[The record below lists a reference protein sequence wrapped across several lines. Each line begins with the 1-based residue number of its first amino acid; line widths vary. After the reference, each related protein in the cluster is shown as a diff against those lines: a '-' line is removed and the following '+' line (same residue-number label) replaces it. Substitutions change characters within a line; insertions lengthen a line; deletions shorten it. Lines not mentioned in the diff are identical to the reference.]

1 MKNLLFLLVSMAVAT
16 TSSAQVLF
24 YDRPAQYFEEA
35 LVIGNGTMGG
45 IVYGDTKCDRI
56 SLNDI
61 TLWTGEPCNMNV
73 YSPDA
78 HKTIPAIREALS
90 QGDYRRADS
99 LQRDVQG
106 HFSQNYQPLGQ
117 LAIEYLDT
125 VEAVTGYRRW
135 LDIGNATASTLYY
148 RGAYLYTTDYFAT
161 HPDSGIVVQI
171 TTDNPRGIHARL
183 SLSCQLRH
191 SRSLE
196 NRNTLVTDGY
206 AGYASLPSYYDA
218 QEKFAYD
225 PQRGIHF
232 RTKVLVRAGSVG
244 TDGDALAKETAKY
257 IRADGDAIIV
267 DGARQVTLY
276 IVNATSFNGYDRDP
290 VKQGRPYRQIADARL
305 RHLSAIPYPK
315 LWHRHVNDYQSLYN
329 RVKLSLTASPS
340 VPASTP
346 AVSTAGTTAP
356 TPARTKAPTPAVSTA
371 GTPTTPPTDR
381 QLRAYL
387 DESLFNPELEA
398 LYFQYGRYLLIS
410 CSRTPNVPANLQGL
424 WNESVLPP
432 WSCNYTSNINVEE
445 NYWPAETAALPEMH
459 QSLFTFMKELQ
470 GSGELTAKA
479 YYGVDR
485 GWCLA
490 HNTDIWAMTC
500 PVGLHT
506 GDPMW
511 ANWNMGGAWLATHIW
526 EHYTFSLDKD
536 FLREYYPVLR
546 GAAEFCLGWLIPLSS
561 VCRDA
566 VATSEASLI
575 TAPSTSPE
583 NSFVTP
589 DGYHGRTCFGG
600 TADIAMIRECLT
612 DARNAALVLGDTAS
626 AASTTASA
634 DPTPVSAAPTPVS
647 AAPTPVSADPTP
659 VSAAPTTASVASTTA
674 PVSPSRALGGF
685 AAESSFVAELDAALS
700 RLLPYQIGHKGN
712 LQEWYYDWEDE
723 DPHHRHQSHLFG
735 VYPGHCLDD
744 GVNSREAIHR
754 AAARTLELKGD
765 QTTGWSTGW
774 RVNLYARLHDAKNAY
789 HIYRKLLSY
798 VSPDGYR
805 GPDARRGGGTYPN
818 LLDAH
823 SPFQIDGNFGGCAG
837 VVEMLMQSEYS
848 VRDASALS
856 TARDA
861 SALST
866 AREGFALTTIELLP
880 ALPDNWR
887 DGSVSGIRA
896 RGAITV
902 DMTWRNRRVTAL
914 TLTAQRPCQ
923 VLLLVNGKQHLVKL
937 KKGANRLSP
946 KVYL

>member
-1 MKNLLFLLVSMAVAT
+1 MRKYVALIIGLYLWLILPT
-16 TSSAQVLF
+16 WVAAQTLH
-24 YDRPAQYFEEA
+24 YDRPATFFEEA

-45 IVYGDTKCDRI
+45 IVYGGTCQDRI

-90 QGDYRRADS
+90 KGDYREADR

-117 LAIEYLDT
+117 LVITYLDT
-125 VEAVTGYRRW
+125 AEVVTDYRRW
-135 LDIGNATASTLYY
+135 LDIGDATAHTTYK
-148 RGAYLYTTDYFAT
+148 RGKYHYTTEYLASY
-161 HPDSGIVVQI
+161 PDSGLVVRI
-171 TTDNPRGIHARL
+171 TTNHPKGIHARL

-191 SRSLE
+191 TTTATGQ
-196 NRNTLVTDGY
+196 TLTTDGY

-218 QEKFAYD
+218 KEKFAYD
-225 PQRGIHF
+225 PERGIHF
-232 RTKVLVRAGSVG
+232 RTKVQVNAAKVKAE
-244 TDGDALAKETAKY
+244 GDVLL
-257 IRADGDAIIV
+257 V
-267 DGARQVTLY
+267 DGAREVTIY
-276 IVNATSFNGYDRDP
+276 IVDATSFNGYDKDP
-290 VKQGRPYRQIADARL
+290 VKQGKPYRQLADARL
-305 RHLSAIPYPK
+305 RHLSGIPYK
-315 LWHRHVNDYQSLYN
+315 KIRQRHVKDYQSLYN
-329 RVKLSLTASPS
+329 RVKLSLGRS
-340 VPASTP
+340 VYRDSV
-346 AVSTAGTTAP
+346 AV
-356 TPARTKAPTPAVSTA
+356 
-371 GTPTTPPTDR
+371 PTDA
-381 QLRAYL
+381 QLRAYV
-387 DESLFNPELEA
+387 DESLFNPNLEA

-424 WNESVLPP
+424 WNESILPP

-479 YYGVDR
+479 YYGVNR

-526 EHYTFSLDKD
+526 EHYTFTLNKD
-536 FLREYYPVLR
+536 FLREYYPVLK
-546 GAAEFCLGWLIPLSS
+546 GAAEFCLGWLITTKDMGVDGQEYLF
-561 VCRDA
+561 
-566 VATSEASLI
+566 
-575 TAPSTSPE
+575 TAPATSPE

-600 TADIAMIRECLT
+600 FADIAMIRECLS
-612 DARNAALVLGDTAS
+612 DARDAALVLSDSVSVLGD
-626 AASTTASA
+626 
-634 DPTPVSAAPTPVS
+634 
-647 AAPTPVSADPTP
+647 
-659 VSAAPTTASVASTTA
+659 SV
-674 PVSPSRALGGF
+674 
-685 AAESSFVAELDAALS
+685 AESSFVAEVNAALA
-700 RLLPYQIGHKGN
+700 RLHPYKIGKKGN
-712 LQEWYYDWEDE
+712 LQEWFYDWEDE

-735 VYPGHCLDD
+735 VYPGHHLDD
-744 GVNSREAIHR
+744 GTNTKETIHR
-754 AAARTLELKGD
+754 AASRTLELKGD
-765 QTTGWSTGW
+765 KTTGWSTGW

-798 VSPDGYR
+798 VSPDSYR

-837 VVEMLMQSEYS
+837 VIEMLMQSEYT
-848 VRDASALS
+848 V
-856 TARDA
+856 
-861 SALST
+861 
-866 AREGFALTTIELLP
+866 REGSPLTTIELLP
-880 ALPDNWR
+880 ALPDNWK

-896 RGAITV
+896 RGGITV
-902 DMTWRNRRVTAL
+902 DMTWKDKQVTSL
-914 TLTAQRPCQ
+914 TLTAQHPCT
-923 VLLLVNGKQHLVKL
+923 VTLLANGQQQTLKL
-937 KKGANRLSP
+937 KKGALACW
-946 KVYL
+946 